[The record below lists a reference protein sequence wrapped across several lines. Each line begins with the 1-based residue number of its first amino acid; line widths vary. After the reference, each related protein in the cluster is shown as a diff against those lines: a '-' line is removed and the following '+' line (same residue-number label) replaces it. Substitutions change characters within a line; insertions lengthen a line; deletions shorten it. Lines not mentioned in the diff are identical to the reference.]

1 MKLFYAIALTLSVLS
16 ASSLAMPLAIPV
28 GLGLPTDSLAQP
40 HSDITPLGSLPKRPA
55 SFVKRRSSSS
65 SARID
70 ALADALVKLHTE
82 IIVKAI
88 AKLKLDLCTDIH
100 AKLKL
105 VATGLLAL
113 DTGITI
119 PKISARLNTAVDL
132 TVSAKVDL
140 DTRILVVDK
149 LHDHVRTA
157 IDRHCPDEE
166 DECIAREANKI
177 VKLVQNLVKED
188 VVHLFIALK
197 AELMAHVRAK
207 VTAVLNRIGINL
219 LVEKIQVAGFVD
231 AVVQVDLQLHA
242 CAHVILK
249 GLHAAVARNA
259 VCVLKALDG

>member
-1 MKLFYAIALTLSVLS
+1 M
-16 ASSLAMPLAIPV
+16 V
-28 GLGLPTDSLAQP
+28 GGEFAFLVQP
-40 HSDITPLGSLPKRPA
+40 HTDLAPLGQLAKIPS
-55 SFVKRRSSSS
+55 SFLKKRSSST
-65 SARID
+65 RID
-70 ALADALVKLHTE
+70 ALADALVKLNTE

-88 AKLKLDLCTDIH
+88 VKLKLDLCTDIH

-105 VATGLLAL
+105 VATGLLTL

-119 PKISARLNTAVDL
+119 PKISARLDTAVDL
-132 TVSAKVDL
+132 VVSAKMDL

-149 LHDHVRTA
+149 MHDHVRTA
-157 IDRHCPDEE
+157 IDRYCPDEE
-166 DECIAREANKI
+166 DECIARKANNI

-188 VVHLFIALK
+188 VVHLFVALK
-197 AELMAHVRAK
+197 ADLMAHVRAK
-207 VTAVLNRIGINL
+207 VTVVLNEIGINL

-242 CAHVILK
+242 CAHVIVK